1 MNLFSLILEAILFIT
16 GYIAQSNL
24 NLSHS
29 KALPLSHKCYY
40 SWGVFEED
48 GQKNAEC
55 THSRRVE
62 FHWRL
67 EHFPDAFGGAV
78 RVSVRSF
85 YGNWSGLSASGPCL
99 NSPPWPKQECIAGDH
114 SLCSHLSFPGIL
126 HLEFQI
132 YQLYR
137 ENLLTDLCRYIRK
150 WNKHCL
156 WSSFYYA
163 QRS

>member
-1 MNLFSLILEAILFIT
+1 MLL
-16 GYIAQSNL
+16 
-24 NLSHS
+24 
-29 KALPLSHKCYY
+29 

-48 GQKNAEC
+48 GQKNPEC

-67 EHFPDAFGGAV
+67 EHFPDAFGDAV

-85 YGNWSGLSASGPCL
+85 YGNWPGLSASGPCL
-99 NSPPWPKQECIAGDH
+99 NSLPWPKQECIAGDH

-156 WSSFYYA
+156 WSSIFLLCSEILMNENRNADGASSPLLYF
-163 QRS
+163 QVQLL